1 MSQASAVP
9 SQPLMTTLELLS
21 QAIGAGKSKDA
32 KALTQRAIDEGVGA
46 GDIVEQALVP
56 AMATV
61 GEKFKNNLIFV
72 PEMLVAARAM
82 KEAMALLEP
91 RLMAAGIQPKYTAII
106 GTVQGDLHDIGKNL
120 VAIMWKGANF
130 KVIDLGTNVAPGKF
144 VAAIKEHRPNLVGL
158 SALLTTTMPAMV
170 ETIRAI
176 RGRDCSP
183 VKIMVGGAP
192 LSQQFADEIGA
203 DGYAPDAGTAVD
215 RALALVGAA

>member
-1 MSQASAVP
+1 
-9 SQPLMTTLELLS
+9 MTTLELLS